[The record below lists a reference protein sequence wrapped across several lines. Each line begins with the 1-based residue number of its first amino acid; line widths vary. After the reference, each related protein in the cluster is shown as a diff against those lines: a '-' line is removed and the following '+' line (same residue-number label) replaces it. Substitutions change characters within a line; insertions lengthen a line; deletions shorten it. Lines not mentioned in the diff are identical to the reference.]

1 MIDYS
6 NEPINEKILKNSI
19 THFDGLITEIQK
31 YDVYDFIARV
41 AGMSLTP
48 QNQNKTVYFNSIIS
62 DVLSHSKDEFSSSIK
77 MSPSKFKQ
85 LLKTV
90 ENSPL
95 RSIIDPVSIGLKK
108 PPSSIGLN

>member
-48 QNQNKTVYFNSIIS
+48 QNQNKTVFFARTIWRKLQN
-62 DVLSHSKDEFSSSIK
+62 K
-77 MSPSKFKQ
+77 M
-85 LLKTV
+85 
-90 ENSPL
+90 ENSASPKWRKL
-95 RSIIDPVSIGLKK
+95 QAVSRLG
-108 PPSSIGLN
+108 